1 MNIEDLREY
10 CLSFKATS
18 EGFPF
23 DEKVLVFKAGGKMFA
38 LCDIEAYDFVN
49 LKCDPDR
56 ALELRVE
63 YPGITPGWHMNKR
76 LWNSVKLDGSVSDKL
91 LKELITH
98 SYELI
103 ISSLT
108 KKTRAEFGLE

>member
-23 DEKVLVFKAGGKMFA
+23 DEKVLVFKAGGKIFA
-38 LCDIEAYDFVN
+38 LCDIDSYDFVN
-49 LKCDPDR
+49 LKCDPDW
-56 ALELRVE
+56 ALELRAE
-63 YPGITPGWHMNKR
+63 HPGITPGWHMSKTH
-76 LWNSVKLDGSVSDKL
+76 WNSVLVDGSIDRKL
-91 LKELITH
+91 LKELIKH

-103 ISSLT
+103 VKSLT
-108 KKTRAEFGLE
+108 KKARLEHDL